1 MNKFNEDKIYG
12 DNSEKNII
20 DCIEKYF
27 DTEITKTTDYYHLMD
42 FYDDNNYYEIKSR
55 RNKYNQYPTTMIGYN
70 KILYAQKSNNDVSF
84 IFSFI
89 DGNYYCKYNK
99 WDKFNINM
107 GGRDDRGK
115 EEFKK
120 YFYIPIENLTKF

>member
-1 MNKFNEDKIYG
+1 MNKFYEDKKYG
-12 DNSEKNII
+12 DNSENNII
-20 DCIEKYF
+20 DCIEKHF
-27 DTEITKTTDYYHLMD
+27 DTKITKTNGYYDLMD
-42 FYDDNNYYEIKSR
+42 FYDDDNYYEIKSR

-70 KILYAQKSNNDVSF
+70 KILYAQKSIKDVYF
-84 IFSFI
+84 IFSFT
-89 DGNYYCKYNK
+89 DGNYYYKYNDN
-99 WDKFNINM
+99 DKFNINM

>member
-1 MNKFNEDKIYG
+1 MKKLYEDKKYG
-12 DNSEKNII
+12 DNSENYII
-20 DCIEKYF
+20 DCIEKHF
-27 DTEITKTTDYYHLMD
+27 DTKRTKTYGYYDLMD
-42 FYDDNNYYEIKSR
+42 FYDDDNYYEIKSR

-70 KILYAQKSNNDVSF
+70 EILYAQKSIKDVYF
-84 IFSFI
+84 IFSFT
-89 DGNYYCKYNK
+89 DGNYYYKY
-99 WDKFNINM
+99 DKNDNFNINL